1 MQFFLFFFFFFI
13 FPNYAVVQTGIRDV
27 CDDWNLLPLL
37 KLLLTHTGMY
47 SNLIRCFNSYG

>member
-1 MQFFLFFFFFFI
+1 MQFFLFFFFI